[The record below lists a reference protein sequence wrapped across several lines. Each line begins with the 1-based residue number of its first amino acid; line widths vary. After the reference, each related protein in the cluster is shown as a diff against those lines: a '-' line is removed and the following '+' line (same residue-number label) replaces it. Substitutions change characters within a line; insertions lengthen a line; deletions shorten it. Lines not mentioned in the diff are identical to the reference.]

1 MNEITVSRALVRL
14 KTLDSQIRGEIEE
27 MKDLAL
33 AKPGKRALT
42 GYASEEDITKQAVH
56 THDKVT
62 GLIAERK
69 KVKAAVVASNA
80 QTTVTVAGKS
90 YTVAEAIERKNS
102 LEYDK
107 LLLRKLKEQYRAA
120 VVNVERA
127 NNDLEANKVDRYIE
141 SVYGKDAGTRDRSG
155 EIQKARQDYLDQNS
169 WVMLDPLNLA
179 QKIEALEEDIRTFEA
194 EVDVVLSE
202 SNATTRVV
210 IE

>member
-14 KTLDSQIRGEIEE
+14 KTLDSQIRSEIED
-27 MKDLAL
+27 MMNLVL
-33 AKPGKRALT
+33 AKPGKRAIT
-42 GYASEEDITKQAVH
+42 GYASEEEFAKEAIRTY
-56 THDKVT
+56 DKLN

-80 QTTVTVAGKS
+80 QTTVTVAGKR

-107 LLLRKLKEQYRAA
+107 LLLARLKEQYRTA

-127 NNDLEANKVDRYIE
+127 NNDLETNKVDRYIE

-179 QKIEALEEDIRTFEA
+179 QKIEALEEDIHTFEA

-202 SNATTRVV
+202 SNATTRIVL
-210 IE
+210 E

>member
-42 GYASEEDITKQAVH
+42 GYASEEEFTKQAVH

-202 SNATTRVV
+202 SNATTSVMV
-210 IE
+210 E